1 MKKMFI
7 IIAILA
13 TIFVG
18 MIIYKKTAVGA
29 KDNINIQEI
38 EKIEEYISKI
48 YMWQEVTNEALPVFE
63 DINQAPEIWIWEVI
77 NQNLENY
84 EITYEEI
91 EQTAKNIFGQEFAK
105 TFPKEGSE
113 TIKYNEE
120 TQMYYTTGMGLDED
134 SDTFLLND
142 IKKTKEGYEVEIVEY
157 LENYSEE
164 QSVIIKNLDNE
175 EIGRVGINDSETKM
189 QEIVKANIDR
199 FSKKKIYLKSEKDT
213 LIVQKV
219 ENK

>member
-7 IIAILA
+7 IIIILA
-13 TIFVG
+13 TILVG
-18 MIIYKKTAVGA
+18 MIIYRKTAVGA

-38 EKIEEYISKI
+38 EKIEEYITKI
-48 YMWQEVTNEALPVFE
+48 YMWQEVTDEALPTFTN
-63 DINQAPEIWIWEVI
+63 INEAPEIWLWEVI

-84 EITYEEI
+84 EITYNEI
-91 EQTAKNIFGQEFAK
+91 EETAKKIFGQEFTK
-105 TFPKEGSE
+105 PFPKEGSE

-120 TQMYYTTGMGLDED
+120 TEMYYTTGMGLDED
-134 SDTFLLND
+134 ADTFLLSD
-142 IKKTKEGYEVEIVEY
+142 IKKTKDGYTVEIVEY

-189 QEIVKANIDR
+189 QEIVKNNIDR
-199 FSKKKIYLKSEKDT
+199 FSKKKIYLNNKEET
-213 LIVQKV
+213 LTVQKV
-219 ENK
+219 EK

>member
-18 MIIYKKTAVGA
+18 MIIYKKTAVGT

-48 YMWQEVTNEALPVFE
+48 YMWKEVTNEALPTFE
-63 DINQAPEIWIWEVI
+63 DINQAPDIWLWEVI

-84 EITYEEI
+84 EITYDEI
-91 EQTAKNIFGQEFAK
+91 EQALREIFGQEFTKA
-105 TFPKEGSE
+105 FPKEGSE
-113 TIKYNEE
+113 TIIYNEE
-120 TQMYYTTGMGLDED
+120 TKMYYTTGMGLDED
-134 SDTFLLND
+134 SDTFLLSD
-142 IKKTKEGYEVEIVEY
+142 IKKTKEGYIVEIVEY

-189 QEIVKANIDR
+189 QEIVKNNIDR
-199 FSKKKIYLKSEKDT
+199 FTKKKIYLRNKEEKLT
-213 LIVQKV
+213 VQKV

>member
-7 IIAILA
+7 IIIILA
-13 TIFVG
+13 TILVG
-18 MIIYKKTAVGA
+18 MIIYRKTAVGA

-38 EKIEEYISKI
+38 EKIEKYITKM
-48 YMWQEVTNEALPVFE
+48 YMWQEVTNEALPTFTN
-63 DINQAPEIWIWEVI
+63 INEAPEIWLWEVI

-84 EITYEEI
+84 EITYNEI
-91 EQTAKNIFGQEFAK
+91 EETAKKIFGQEFTK
-105 TFPKEGSE
+105 PFPKEGSE

-120 TQMYYTTGMGLDED
+120 TEMYYTTGMGLDED
-134 SDTFLLND
+134 ADTFLLSD
-142 IKKTKEGYEVEIVEY
+142 IKKTKDGYTVEIVEY

-189 QEIVKANIDR
+189 QEIVKNNIDR
-199 FSKKKIYLKSEKDT
+199 FSKKKIYLNNKEET
-213 LIVQKV
+213 LTVQKV
-219 ENK
+219 EK